1 MIADAVSSSIV
12 MFYDGC
18 LGGRGFYWTSSNRGD
33 KTWAINRVNELIS
46 VFSVS
51 IVFYYFFFLSPL
63 DTNVGAKHVLRSG
76 TSAPGLP
83 AQTDVHLFIGISTG
97 C

>member
-1 MIADAVSSSIV
+1 M
-12 MFYDGC
+12 MFCDGC

-46 VFSVS
+46 VFLVS
-51 IVFYYFFFLSPL
+51 LVFFFFFLSPL
-63 DTNVGAKHVLRSG
+63 DTNVGAKRVLRSG

-83 AQTDVHLFIGISTG
+83 AQTAVHLFIGISTG